1 MPENNDYNCKVCGK
15 HFSEED
21 DYKNHGEQD
30 HPEVNE
36 AYPEIFDKK
45 EKPREEKEAEEFDW
59 SEVPEDEW
67 DDVVLR
73 KVNGDKE
80 EEEPA
85 EEIDQQVD
93 KPVQTHD
100 DWVKELEGIKDEF
113 SEEGGAGSGPQR
125 GGTALLPEQS
135 AMKNINPEYDPF
147 KATPKSQLMQT
158 DPYITRTTEE
168 APPTEDELVWNSE
181 THHYDKAK
189 EQEED
194 SDNEKEEELPWIVDD
209 QEGDNTAEEEGDS
222 SGADDPLAKVADL
235 AESYRYMSRD
245 SRASLFESL
254 KFTQGDSAIL
264 AGLEWNELTRPVKV
278 EASEA
283 YVKGQEEPEKEAEET
298 EEDEEDKAYENL
310 YNLEKYHSSPDYKKK
325 AITCN
330 RCNEA
335 FYNTNDRN
343 IHYNDVHATEQDYK
357 LPETCPYC
365 NIEIN
370 EPDNLD
376 WHMQEEHGAHV
387 PSQYTQTGLQ
397 GAMADTDFDSLESH
411 KKKAGENE
419 LDLCPICQDGMKC
432 EDLMSHAPNWNTTN
446 NWSTNGIEPPNANE
460 SYAKEDY
467 IPAPYDQHFNW
478 VASMDQDDYVC
489 KHCGQQMMNRDGTN
503 ALHSAPESEIID
515 VVKQHLSTHGIT
527 EAKAKEARLDSEGYP
542 ICQICG
548 ETIKGDEDILF
559 DLTNNVTQ
567 HLLNHG
573 KSESEVAEIQHKML
587 MGGAME
593 SRSASDLREEIKKQ
607 ENFINL
613 ASHENPM
620 NMGDA
625 QNKLDGLRSE
635 LESLGGEDLGATEQE
650 EDEGWGSPEE
660 TAKDIYD
667 LGHPEE
673 AEEQEEPVEKWD
685 KDDDIGRNY
694 AEPTGDDEPLDDDSY
709 WQGRMEEAE
718 EENKCEGCG
727 KAEDFLNDDSLC
739 EDCEREA
746 GIDRKESER
755 DAYEATEVKCKTC
768 GEDFNSDEQLEEHQY
783 AYYHGKYEDE
793 GEGED
798 MPRNVMGGQ

>member
-1 MPENNDYNCKVCGK
+1 MTEDYNCKVCGK

-21 DYKNHGEQD
+21 DYKNHGEDD

-36 AYPEIFDKK
+36 AYPEIFNK
-45 EKPREEKEAEEFDW
+45 
-59 SEVPEDEW
+59 
-67 DDVVLR
+67 
-73 KVNGDKE
+73 KE
-80 EEEPA
+80 EESPA
-85 EEIDQQVD
+85 EEIDQQED
-93 KPVQTHD
+93 KPVQSHD
-100 DWVKELEGIKDEF
+100 DWVKELEGLQDEF
-113 SEEGGAGSGPQR
+113 SEEGGTGSGPQS
-125 GGTALLPEQS
+125 GSALLPEQS

-147 KATPKSQLMQT
+147 KATPKSELLQT
-158 DPYITRTTEE
+158 DPYVTRTTEE
-168 APPTEDELVWNSE
+168 APKEDELIWNGE
-181 THHYDKAK
+181 HYVKAK
-189 EQEED
+189 EQEDDEED
-194 SDNEKEEELPWIVDD
+194 EKEKKLPWIVDD

-235 AESYRYMSRD
+235 AESYRYMSKD

-283 YVKGQEEPEKEAEET
+283 YIKGQEEPEEEAEET
-298 EEDEEDKAYENL
+298 EEDEEDKAYESL

-365 NIEIN
+365 NIEIH

-411 KKKAGENE
+411 KK
-419 LDLCPICQDGMKC
+419 
-432 EDLMSHAPNWNTTN
+432 
-446 NWSTNGIEPPNANE
+446 ANE
-460 SYAKEDY
+460 DY
-467 IPAPYDQHFNW
+467 VPAPYDQHFNW

-515 VVKQHLSTHGIT
+515 VVRQHLSTHGIT
-527 EAKAKEARLDSEGYP
+527 ESYAKEVEHNKCPYCNFETSWKDKDLWQESDAIREMSSHIKDKHEEASEARLDSEGYP

-613 ASHENPM
+613 ASFENPM

-635 LESLGGEDLGATEQE
+635 LESLGGEEL
-650 EDEGWGSPEE
+650 
-660 TAKDIYD
+660 
-667 LGHPEE
+667 
-673 AEEQEEPVEKWD
+673 
-685 KDDDIGRNY
+685 
-694 AEPTGDDEPLDDDSY
+694 
-709 WQGRMEEAE
+709 
-718 EENKCEGCG
+718 
-727 KAEDFLNDDSLC
+727 
-739 EDCEREA
+739 
-746 GIDRKESER
+746 
-755 DAYEATEVKCKTC
+755 EATEVECPSC
-768 GEDFNSDEQLEEHQY
+768 GEEFDDEEELESHQY
-783 AYYHGKYEDE
+783 TNYHGKYEDDYDQ
-793 GEGED
+793 ED
-798 MPRNVMGGQ
+798 GGMPRNEIGGQ